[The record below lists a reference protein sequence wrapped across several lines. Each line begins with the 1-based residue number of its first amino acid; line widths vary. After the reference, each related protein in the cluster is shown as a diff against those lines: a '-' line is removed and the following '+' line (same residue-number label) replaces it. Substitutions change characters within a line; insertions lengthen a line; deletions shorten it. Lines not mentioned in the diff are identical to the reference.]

1 MSITDDH
8 RASKTTNTHRKF
20 RKITETYRNL
30 QRIQKSQKNVVYA
43 AQHECTLVFQDV
55 LSISLYM
62 TFFRIFRIF
71 LIVLIRLDLI
81 IIKIKHMN
89 LAIVHNH
96 PQIFNSFQ
104 LFVLIHIHL
113 CMQMHMIRYNQSSFL
128 LFLVIFIRFYSS
140 IAINSDQLIHYAERD
155 YTSYNHCSRHK

>member
-1 MSITDDH
+1 MSWCSSEYHWRSQSIKNH
-8 RASKTTNTHRKF
+8 QHPQ
-20 RKITETYRNL
+20 KIQENYRNL
-30 QRIQKSQKNVVYA
+30 QRIQKSQKKRSIRRSTWMYSSFSRRVKHIVVY
-43 AQHECTLVFQDV
+43 D
-55 LSISLYM
+55 
-62 TFFRIFRIF
+62 IFRIF

-113 CMQMHMIRYNQSSFL
+113 CMQMHMIRYNQSSFFV
-128 LFLVIFIRFYSS
+128 FLAISCYFYSFLFINCYQFGS
-140 IAINSDQLIHYAERD
+140 IDSLCWTRLYVI
-155 YTSYNHCSRHK
+155 